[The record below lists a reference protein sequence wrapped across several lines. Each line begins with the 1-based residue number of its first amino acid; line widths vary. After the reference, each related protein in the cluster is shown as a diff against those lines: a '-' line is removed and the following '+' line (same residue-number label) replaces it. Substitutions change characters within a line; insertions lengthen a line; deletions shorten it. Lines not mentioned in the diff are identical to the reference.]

1 LHLKLSQ
8 LQFPGAGMIAQ
19 KIAERS
25 RKKQKDK
32 FETERNHH
40 EILHLVKPD
49 IF

>member
-1 LHLKLSQ
+1 
-8 LQFPGAGMIAQ
+8 MIAQ

-40 EILHLVKPD
+40 EILHLVQPEYFLIETED
-49 IF
+49 YGPYNRF